1 MKHVLTTIDSF
12 VRSFSSISPRRLFA
26 KYRLVLMLAVIAM
39 IISSCQK
46 ENLLSSSQKPDLLS
60 SSQKQ
65 DIVKKAVPFKAIF
78 ETFAENNSPIITGTG
93 TGTHI
98 GKSTFVATVNGD
110 NFPLLTG
117 TQTLTAANGDQ
128 LFSTISGSVVGPDE
142 NGTLLIT
149 NNNIITGGT
158 GRFAGAT
165 GSFIAHGIA
174 NINVPTGTVT
184 FEGTISY

>member
-1 MKHVLTTIDSF
+1 MKQVLTTINSI
-12 VRSFSSISPRRLFA
+12 VRSFSSISSRRLSS
-26 KYRLVLMLAVIAM
+26 KYRLVLILPVIAM

-46 ENLLSSSQKPDLLS
+46 ENLLSSSPNQDLLS
-60 SSQKQ
+60 SSKQ

-117 TQTLTAANGDQ
+117 TQTLTAANGDKII
-128 LFSTISGSVVGPDE
+128 SSISGSVVGPDE